1 MKENIYSYMEDYLDF
16 CKNNKSL
23 NSRTLKVYRISISKY
38 INLLNF
44 DENFPLENIFMV
56 SFKFYYDYLL
66 NEGYTLSTLK
76 VKIIAVKLFLEYL
89 ESKALISNVS
99 SLFILDNMENLSNLE
114 KVECL
119 EKKASANKIK
129 YTDLLNSISELD
141 IKALII
147 KIFDFSNEF
156 EYGSKKHQKFS
167 RNVVI
172 LILSYYLGLG
182 CDKICDLKSKDVVIL
197 DTSIVISVMSLQG
210 IVHKLYIY
218 DAFYISIIKKY
229 FEITESLIT
238 EIGYFIVNMQSKNK
252 MTEPTLNRI
261 FRDYKFDNGS
271 IPVKITSKFI
281 RDLRLLHLLKN
292 NENVYYIQQLFDYD
306 IDTLLER
313 VRYFEIY
320 CGLACNLSTSI
331 NIVTQYC
338 I

>member
-1 MKENIYSYMEDYLDF
+1 MKDIIYNYMEDYLNF
-16 CKNNKSL
+16 CKSDKSR
-23 NSRTLKVYRISISKY
+23 SRRTLKVYRISISKY
-38 INLLNF
+38 IDLLNF
-44 DENFPLENIFMV
+44 DENFPLDNIFIA
-56 SFKFYYDYLL
+56 SFKSYYDYLF
-66 NEGYTLSTLK
+66 NKGYALSTLK
-76 VKIIAVKLFLEYL
+76 VKMKSIRLFLIYL
-89 ESKALISNVS
+89 ESKGIISDISN
-99 SLFILDNMENLSNLE
+99 LFILDNMRNSYNSEKIEFLE
-114 KVECL
+114 
-119 EKKASANKIK
+119 EKANVNKME
-129 YTDLLNSISELD
+129 YTNLLNSISESD
-141 IKALII
+141 IKALIM
-147 KIFDFSNEF
+147 KNFDFSNEF
-156 EYGSKKHQKFS
+156 KYGSKKHQKFS

-172 LILSYYLGLG
+172 LILSYYLSLG

-238 EIGYFIVNMQSKNK
+238 EIGYFIVNIQSKNK
-252 MTEPTLNRI
+252 MTEPTLNRV

-320 CGLACNLSTSI
+320 CGLSCNFSTSI
-331 NIVTQYC
+331 NIVT
-338 I
+338 